1 MRGMRKKDGERK
13 NESRESPPTI
23 SWRCGND
30 KKNTDTHTHTL
41 GELTDTFKLNLYAFF
56 NQLILFYLS
65 IYFFTKH
72 TSDHYFHP

>member
-1 MRGMRKKDGERK
+1 MERERMRVENHLLLFHGGVGM
-13 NESRESPPTI
+13 I
-23 SWRCGND
+23 